1 MKLGDVKISFPIK
14 SYESKVT
21 VITPRKPTVIE
32 HQLLQTI
39 KTLNTNPR
47 WKNKRLNDLFEKL
60 FMVPNPNNFVYPV
73 LQELRRLN
81 VVEFD
86 DTAISNNEIAIGSIR
101 LTKDGIEMMSRG
113 ELPSAEKE
121 EISTDRFDL
130 ISNRIIADTG
140 LKKLQD
146 DFDISH
152 AEFGNEFPNEI
163 INDSLMSRTVSWLK
177 KGISKIR
184 NVEEIST
191 DLSWVSKSCE
201 IQLTNN
207 GEISL
212 TCSNSE
218 YNEYL
223 KGHKILEDVI
233 GNKFNCA
240 KSNSVNSLKFQPVS
254 INELDESVYNI
265 KSLDNGLNAISNS
278 STEMG
283 IYDSSVQIRG
293 KHNITIICN
302 SNINKVQRN
311 GNSFIVYTETEN
323 PIGNSCLFIDN
334 KSNVFTNNVNVSIN
348 SKSYIIPISYSVK
361 SLNKTFDEIITDL
374 QIFLFNIPEDKVGL
388 FFGKAGKN
396 IKRLMEKYQCKIDV
410 NDTGKC
416 LVTNL
421 LDEHVQ
427 ELTEY
432 IESYMLDIEIDQV
445 YEGEIIEILDFG
457 AIVKISPIFDG
468 LIHVSELAWE
478 YVKDINKI
486 VSLGD
491 NVKVKLI
498 KIHKR
503 KYHFSIKALLK
514 NPNKKKKA
522 EKTTIE
528 NASTVYVVDTNVFID
543 EPNLLKEFSSD
554 EFIVVSKK
562 VVDELDNLKQKNT
575 EQDPARWAIKN
586 LNKYKK
592 DNIEFTGADLSL
604 LPPDYHQKSPDNM
617 ILSVAIKHKMHS
629 PVILTTDNGLR
640 LKAKA
645 EKIKTISLEE
655 FLEGKN
661 NNE

>member
-575 EQDPARWAIKN
+575 EQCGKR
-586 LNKYKK
+586 
-592 DNIEFTGADLSL
+592 G
-604 LPPDYHQKSPDNM
+604 DYW
-617 ILSVAIKHKMHS
+617 
-629 PVILTTDNGLR
+629 
-640 LKAKA
+640 
-645 EKIKTISLEE
+645 
-655 FLEGKN
+655 
-661 NNE
+661 